1 VFNFVLNPRVVPVSW
16 VLLDPGLFPEL
27 AELCFVDFCWFEVFE
42 SLLWMLNAKL
52 ATMAL
57 STGAKLGFGL
67 RERLGTVLVSLVV
80 VTTLDCL
87 LFGCKEFV
95 FLVLFMFLIIFLTL
109 CIFAI
114 FGTLV
119 GLVVVPVLV
128 QGRMR
133 AG

>member
-1 VFNFVLNPRVVPVSW
+1 MFNFVLNPRVVPVSW
-16 VLLDPGLFPEL
+16 VLLDPGLFPDL

-42 SLLWMLNAKL
+42 GLPWML
-52 ATMAL
+52 MAL
-57 STGAKLGFGL
+57 STGAKLGLGL
-67 RERLGTVLVSLVV
+67 REGLCTVLVSLVV

-87 LFGCKEFV
+87 PFGYNELV
-95 FLVLFMFLIIFLTL
+95 FLVLFMFLIVFLTL

-133 AG
+133 VS